1 MKTTLR
7 KPGNPGKV
15 KCENVRVSTYVTPE
29 IAEMLSTDADALGIS
44 LSEYIKRLIFIAIA
58 KE

>member
-1 MKTTLR
+1 MKVNSR
-7 KPGNPGKV
+7 KPGNPGKD

-29 IAEMLSTDADALGIS
+29 IAQILTEDAEALQIS
-44 LSEYIKRLIFIAIA
+44 LSEYVKRLIFIALA